1 MTDRPLTA
9 RQIIERR
16 LGYRLPVLRAMAPD
30 QREAVKRLAIQLVL
44 TRAKEVKP

>member
-16 LGYRLPVLRAMAPD
+16 LGRPLPTLRAMAD
-30 QREAVKRLAIQLVL
+30 DERDAVKRLAIQLVRS
-44 TRAKEVKP
+44 RAREVKP